1 MQSFFSCSDFQ
12 NKLPPAGSGKIGAS
26 KSDNRIRKDESML
39 KFLVNSATLV
49 RCDAE
54 SIVCGGSQY
63 PQAKFSFSYDWDNL
77 NKIVQF
83 TRLPDGV
90 TISMTLPSDGVLR
103 IPAEMVT
110 EPGEFTLA
118 IQGRDSAGIVTANTP
133 LLEPAVE
140 VIENG
145 IRDGAAPGMPTPD
158 LYAQFVTQLEENNQ
172 VIQELLDK
180 AESGELQGPQGPQGP
195 QGDPGPQGPQGNQ
208 GPQGEQGEQGEAGY
222 TPVRGVDYWTESDIA
237 AVETDVIAAVGQ
249 DMSGILGLDADF
261 EDNTFTRI
269 GEAAGKTAGA
279 DFDVYP
285 MYGGRRRCCVAN
297 DGVILA
303 YRGDS
308 AYTETGSLSQAVTIG
323 GTEYPVGTP
332 VQVMVYQPKFYYR
345 VQPLRREPIEG
356 GEGFHLRR
364 ARYMISDLPREGFAL
379 HPAFCRNGLPRDYIL
394 LSAYEGCLWDAD
406 GNDGAGEYIL
416 DNSPVMNTSSDQL
429 SSIAGAKPISG
440 QSQSLNR
447 ANARTLAHNRGNGW
461 ELQTIAS
468 VSCSQLLMAIE
479 YASFNTQA
487 SIGPGV
493 NGLAYS
499 TESLAVNTGGT
510 SALGDASGSAPGETN
525 QVSVS
530 YRGEENLWG
539 NLHRYIDGVNPYR
552 SADPDQCEI
561 YIADHDF
568 ADSTGSGSYANAG
581 FTPAKTGGYISAFG
595 YSEDYDWLFLPSECL
610 GDATQPVGDSYYVNN
625 TSAWKTVS
633 LGGRW
638 FAGAIA
644 GAFCWDIGSAASN
657 SRYDGG
663 ARLAYFP
670 QS

>member
-1 MQSFFSCSDFQ
+1 M
-12 NKLPPAGSGKIGAS
+12 
-26 KSDNRIRKDESML
+26 
-39 KFLVNSATLV
+39 
-49 RCDAE
+49 
-54 SIVCGGSQY
+54 
-63 PQAKFSFSYDWDNL
+63 
-77 NKIVQF
+77 
-83 TRLPDGV
+83 
-90 TISMTLPSDGVLR
+90 
-103 IPAEMVT
+103 
-110 EPGEFTLA
+110 
-118 IQGRDSAGIVTANTP
+118 
-133 LLEPAVE
+133 
-140 VIENG
+140 
-145 IRDGAAPGMPTPD
+145 
-158 LYAQFVTQLEENNQ
+158 
-172 VIQELLDK
+172 
-180 AESGELQGPQGPQGP
+180 
-195 QGDPGPQGPQGNQ
+195 
-208 GPQGEQGEQGEAGY
+208 
-222 TPVRGVDYWTESDIA
+222 RGVDYWTESDIA

-670 QS
+670 PEASGEDTGWIQPKAYLNTFYRRIGKRVSVRLGAGSGAYMGNDSAASVCTLPEGYRPSGNLYFVGYSKYNDEELPVVFQVNAASGLVSVKKAPWSTAAVATHQVQYCEFSFFID

>member
-1 MQSFFSCSDFQ
+1 MIEVKDRIPTYPGRVQLTPVDGQANTFDIVRADSPTEAGTPINKTLFDSISDDLAHITPLEDKVDDIAGYLGYPNDEDVVGLEADFVNNVYTRIAGAAEKSAGSDF
-12 NKLPPAGSGKIGAS
+12 
-26 KSDNRIRKDESML
+26 
-39 KFLVNSATLV
+39 
-49 RCDAE
+49 DA
-54 SIVCGGSQY
+54 
-63 PQAKFSFSYDWDNL
+63 F
-77 NKIVQF
+77 
-83 TRLPDGV
+83 
-90 TISMTLPSDGVLR
+90 
-103 IPAEMVT
+103 
-110 EPGEFTLA
+110 
-118 IQGRDSAGIVTANTP
+118 
-133 LLEPAVE
+133 
-140 VIENG
+140 
-145 IRDGAAPGMPTPD
+145 
-158 LYAQFVTQLEENNQ
+158 
-172 VIQELLDK
+172 
-180 AESGELQGPQGPQGP
+180 
-195 QGDPGPQGPQGNQ
+195 
-208 GPQGEQGEQGEAGY
+208 
-222 TPVRGVDYWTESDIA
+222 
-237 AVETDVIAAVGQ
+237 
-249 DMSGILGLDADF
+249 
-261 EDNTFTRI
+261 
-269 GEAAGKTAGA
+269 
-279 DFDVYP
+279 P
-285 MYGGRRRCCVAN
+285 MYGGRRRCNVTD
-297 DGVILA
+297 DGVVVA
-303 YRGDS
+303 YYEIGAGFEYS
-308 AYTETGSLSQAVTIG
+308 ESGYLTQSVTVD
-323 GTEYPVGTP
+323 GTTYPSGTA
-332 VQVMVYQPKFYYR
+332 VQVMVEQPKFYYR
-345 VQPLRREPIEG
+345 IVPLTLEPISG
-356 GEGFHLRR
+356 GVGYHLRK
-364 ARYMISDLPREGFAL
+364 ARYYVSSTPRKGFKI
-379 HPAFCRNGLPRDYIL
+379 HPAFVVNGVELEKIY
-394 LSAYEGCLWDAD
+394 LSAYEGCLMRVNYPDV
-406 GNDGAGEYIL
+406 GLTTYVL

-595 YSEDYDWLFLPSECL
+595 YSEDYDWLFFPSECL
-610 GDATQPVGDSYYVNN
+610 GSSALPVGDSYYVNN
-625 TSAWKTVS
+625 ASTWKTVS

>member
-1 MQSFFSCSDFQ
+1 MIDVKDRVPTHPNRVKLMPVEGQTNTYDMQRADEPTEPGTPI
-12 NKLPPAGSGKIGAS
+12 NKAL
-26 KSDNRIRKDESML
+26 
-39 KFLVNSATLV
+39 F
-49 RCDAE
+49 E
-54 SIVCGGSQY
+54 SINADLAHIEPLEEKVDDIAGYIGY
-63 PQAKFSFSYDWDNL
+63 PNDPNVVGLEADFV
-77 NKIVQF
+77 NKTF
-83 TRLPDGV
+83 TRLAGAV
-90 TISMTLPSDGVLR
+90 GK
-103 IPAEMVT
+103 
-110 EPGEFTLA
+110 
-118 IQGRDSAGIVTANTP
+118 SAG
-133 LLEPAVE
+133 
-140 VIENG
+140 
-145 IRDGAAPGMPTPD
+145 
-158 LYAQFVTQLEENNQ
+158 
-172 VIQELLDK
+172 
-180 AESGELQGPQGPQGP
+180 S
-195 QGDPGPQGPQGNQ
+195 
-208 GPQGEQGEQGEAGY
+208 
-222 TPVRGVDYWTESDIA
+222 
-237 AVETDVIAAVGQ
+237 
-249 DMSGILGLDADF
+249 
-261 EDNTFTRI
+261 
-269 GEAAGKTAGA
+269 
-279 DFDVYP
+279 DFDAFP
-285 MYGGRRRCCVAN
+285 MYGGRRRCNVTD
-297 DGVILA
+297 DGVVVA
-303 YRGDS
+303 YYEIGAGFEYS
-308 AYTETGSLSQAVTIG
+308 ESGYLTQSVTVD
-323 GTEYPVGTP
+323 GTTYPSGTA
-332 VQVMVYQPKFYYR
+332 VQVMVEQPKFYYR
-345 VQPLRREPIEG
+345 IVPLTLEPISG
-356 GEGFHLRR
+356 GVGYHLRK
-364 ARYMISDLPREGFAL
+364 ARYYVSSTPRKGFKI
-379 HPAFCRNGLPRDYIL
+379 HPAFVVNGVELEKIY
-394 LSAYEGCLWDAD
+394 LSAYEGCLMRVNYPDV
-406 GNDGAGEYIL
+406 GLTTYVL

-510 SALGDASGSAPGETN
+510 SALGDASGSAPGVTN

-595 YSEDYDWLFLPSECL
+595 YSEDYDWLFFPSECL
-610 GDATQPVGDSYYVNN
+610 GSSALPVGDSYYVNN
-625 TSAWKTVS
+625 ASTWKTVS

>member
-1 MQSFFSCSDFQ
+1 M
-12 NKLPPAGSGKIGAS
+12 
-26 KSDNRIRKDESML
+26 
-39 KFLVNSATLV
+39 
-49 RCDAE
+49 
-54 SIVCGGSQY
+54 
-63 PQAKFSFSYDWDNL
+63 
-77 NKIVQF
+77 
-83 TRLPDGV
+83 
-90 TISMTLPSDGVLR
+90 
-103 IPAEMVT
+103 
-110 EPGEFTLA
+110 
-118 IQGRDSAGIVTANTP
+118 
-133 LLEPAVE
+133 
-140 VIENG
+140 
-145 IRDGAAPGMPTPD
+145 
-158 LYAQFVTQLEENNQ
+158 
-172 VIQELLDK
+172 
-180 AESGELQGPQGPQGP
+180 
-195 QGDPGPQGPQGNQ
+195 
-208 GPQGEQGEQGEAGY
+208 
-222 TPVRGVDYWTESDIA
+222 RGVDYWTESDIA

-552 SADPDQCEI
+552 SSDPDQCEI

-670 QS
+670 PEASGEDTGWIQPKAYLNTFYRRIGKRVSVRLGAGSGAYMGNDSAASVCTLPEGYRPSGNLYFVGYSKYNDEELPVVFQVNAASGLVSVKKAPWSTAAVATHQVQYCEFSFFID